1 MRLQGKVVVVTGST
15 RGIGRAIAEACAREG
30 AKVVISSRRQ
40 SAVEEVCRVLGE
52 RGYAVTGLV
61 ADVSIPS
68 DLEQLLRHAVETWGM
83 VDVWVN
89 NAGLSAG
96 LRPLGELSAEELK
109 CIVDVNLT
117 GTLQAC
123 RIVIPHLIQQGGGIV
138 VNMSGKGGRGEASPF
153 MTAYAATKA
162 AVTNLTKCLAQ
173 EYKDHP
179 ISIHS
184 LIPGM
189 VATDFYEDLQVSPG
203 LEAMAHNTP
212 FALKAFGASL
222 EEVGRAFVE
231 IAAQEPGR
239 VTGKTYSLI
248 GGWRLVRGILLMT
261 WYRMTGRLQAAG

>member
-1 MRLQGKVVVVTGST
+1 VKLQDKVVVVTGST

-30 AKVVISSRRQ
+30 AKVVVSSRRE
-40 SAVEEVCRVLGE
+40 SAVEEVAQAFRAQGWE
-52 RGYAVTGLV
+52 ASGLK
-61 ADVSIPS
+61 ADVSIPG
-68 DLEQLLRHAVETWGM
+68 DLERLLQHTVKTWGR

-96 LRPLGELSAEELK
+96 LRPLDELGAEELN

-123 RIVIPHLIQQGGGIV
+123 RIVIPFLIRHGGGIV

-162 AVTNLTKCLAQ
+162 AVTNLTKCLAL

-179 ISIHS
+179 ISIHA

-189 VATDFYEDLQVSPG
+189 VATDFYQDLQVSPG

-212 FALKAFGASL
+212 YALEAFGVSL
-222 EEVGRAFVE
+222 EEVGRGFVK
-231 IAAQEPGR
+231 IATQEPGK

-248 GGWRLVRGILLMT
+248 GGWRLVRGVLLMM
-261 WYRMTGRLQAAG
+261 WYRLTGKLRATG